1 MNLPPP
7 HSLEAEQAILG
18 ALIIDRD
25 ALRRIEGTIRPAD
38 FYDPAN
44 SLIFSVIQEL
54 SAKNAP
60 VDIVTL
66 PDELKNRNVIDKAG
80 GTEYILQLATN
91 TSSTANIEYYTSIL
105 IDRSLQRQIIQ
116 SANQILALD
125 FSSTVPA
132 EELLDQAEQVVLSIS
147 ENIKPM
153 NFVHIREIIPEV
165 MKKLDDSYKQDS
177 PVTGAKTGFYD
188 LDTLLNG
195 LQPSDLI
202 ILAARPSIGKTSLAL
217 NIATNIAMDSKI
229 PVAIFSLEMSKEQ
242 LTERIICS
250 IAEINLQTFRTGNFK
265 KDSEDS
271 TFNKLANSFS
281 TIHQLPIFID
291 DTPDVSI
298 LEVRSKSRRMQAEHG
313 QFVLII
319 DYLQLMHSQEK
330 VENRVQEISKI
341 TRQMK
346 HLARE
351 LKIPVLLLSQL
362 SREIEKRQDKR
373 PILSDLRESGSIEQD
388 ADVVMFLHRGESR
401 SDNRNEIDENQTE
414 LVVAK
419 QRNGPTG
426 NVELY
431 FDRQFTKFRNV
442 ARGKEY

>member
-18 ALIIDRD
+18 ALLIDRD
-25 ALRRIEGTIRPAD
+25 ALRRIEGTIRKTD

-44 SLIFSVIQEL
+44 SLIFGVIEEL
-54 SAKNAP
+54 SAKNIP

-66 PDELKNRNVIDKAG
+66 PDELKNRNVLDKAG
-80 GTEYILQLATN
+80 GMEYILQLATN
-91 TSSTANIEYYTSIL
+91 TSSTANIEYYSTIL
-105 IDRSLQRQIIQ
+105 LDRSLQRQIMK
-116 SANQILALD
+116 SANDILGLD

-132 EELLDQAEQVVLSIS
+132 EEILDQAEQMILSIS

-153 NFVHIREIIPEV
+153 NFYHIKDIIPDV
-165 MKKLDDSYKQDS
+165 MNKLDETYKKES
-177 PVTGAKTGFYD
+177 HITGAKTGFYD
-188 LDTLLNG
+188 LDNMLNG
-195 LQPSDLI
+195 FQPSDLL

-217 NIATNIAMDSKI
+217 NIATNIAKDSNI

-265 KDSEDS
+265 KDQEDI
-271 TFNKLANSFS
+271 TFNKLTNSFS
-281 TIHQLPIFID
+281 TIYNLPIYID
-291 DTPDVSI
+291 DTPDISI
-298 LEVRSKSRRMQAEHG
+298 MEVRSKSRRLQADKG
-313 QFVLII
+313 QFVLIV
-319 DYLQLMHSQEK
+319 DYLQLMHSQER

-362 SREIEKRQDKR
+362 SREIEKRQDKK

-388 ADVVMFLHRGESR
+388 ADVVMFLHRENKEGG
-401 SDNRNEIDENQTE
+401 NENDTE
-414 LVVAK
+414 LMVAK

-426 NVELY
+426 SISLY
-431 FDRQFTKFRNV
+431 FEKQFTKFRSV
-442 ARGKEY
+442 LQGKDYQVDN

>member
-18 ALIIDRD
+18 ALLIDRD
-25 ALRRIEGTIRPAD
+25 ALRRIEGTIRKTD

-44 SLIFSVIQEL
+44 SLIFGVIEEL
-54 SAKNAP
+54 SAKNIP

-66 PDELKNRNVIDKAG
+66 PDELKNRNVLDKAG
-80 GTEYILQLATN
+80 GMDYILQLATN
-91 TSSTANIEYYTSIL
+91 TSSTANIEYYSTIL
-105 IDRSLQRQIIQ
+105 LDRSLQRQIMR
-116 SANQILALD
+116 SANDILGLD

-132 EELLDQAEQVVLSIS
+132 EEILDQAEQMILSIS

-153 NFVHIREIIPEV
+153 NFYHIKDIIPDV
-165 MKKLDDSYKQDS
+165 MNKLDETYKKES
-177 PVTGAKTGFYD
+177 HITGAKTGFYD
-188 LDTLLNG
+188 LDNMLNG
-195 LQPSDLI
+195 FQPSDLL

-217 NIATNIAMDSKI
+217 NIATNIAKDSNM

-265 KDSEDS
+265 KDQEDI
-271 TFNKLANSFS
+271 TFNKLTNSFS
-281 TIHQLPIFID
+281 TIYNLPIYID
-291 DTPDVSI
+291 DTPDISI
-298 LEVRSKSRRMQAEHG
+298 MEVRSKSRRLQADKG
-313 QFVLII
+313 QFVLIV
-319 DYLQLMHSQEK
+319 DYLQLMHSQER

-362 SREIEKRQDKR
+362 SREIEKRQGNR

-388 ADVVMFLHRGESR
+388 ADVVMFLHRENKEGG
-401 SDNRNEIDENQTE
+401 NENDTE
-414 LVVAK
+414 LMIAK

-426 NVELY
+426 SVSLY
-431 FDRQFTKFRNV
+431 FEKQFTKFRSV
-442 ARGKEY
+442 LQGKDYQVDN

>member
-18 ALIIDRD
+18 ALLIDRD
-25 ALRRIEGTIRPAD
+25 ALRRIEGTILKTD

-44 SLIFSVIQEL
+44 SLIFGVVEEL
-54 SAKNAP
+54 SAKNIP

-66 PDELKNRNVIDKAG
+66 PDELKNRNVLDKAG
-80 GTEYILQLATN
+80 GMEYILQLATN
-91 TSSTANIEYYTSIL
+91 TSSTANIEYYSTIL
-105 IDRSLQRQIIQ
+105 LDRSLQRQIMR
-116 SANQILALD
+116 SANDILSLD

-132 EELLDQAEQVVLSIS
+132 EEILDQAEQMILSIS

-153 NFVHIREIIPEV
+153 NFYHIKDIIPDV
-165 MKKLDDSYKQDS
+165 MIKLDETYKKES
-177 PVTGAKTGFYD
+177 HITGAKTGFYD
-188 LDTLLNG
+188 LDNMLNG
-195 LQPSDLI
+195 FQPSDLL

-217 NIATNIAMDSKI
+217 NIATNIAKDSNM

-265 KDSEDS
+265 KDQEDV
-271 TFNKLANSFS
+271 TFNKLTNSFS
-281 TIHQLPIFID
+281 TIYNLPIYID
-291 DTPDVSI
+291 DTPDISI
-298 LEVRSKSRRMQAEHG
+298 MEVRSKSRRLQADKG
-313 QFVLII
+313 QFVLIV
-319 DYLQLMHSQEK
+319 DYLQLMHSQER

-362 SREIEKRQDKR
+362 SREIEKRQGGR

-388 ADVVMFLHRGESR
+388 ADVVMFLHRENKEGG
-401 SDNRNEIDENQTE
+401 NENDTE
-414 LVVAK
+414 LMIAK

-426 NVELY
+426 SISLY
-431 FDRQFTKFRNV
+431 FEKQFTKFRSV
-442 ARGKEY
+442 LQGKDYQVDN

>member
-18 ALIIDRD
+18 ALLIDRD
-25 ALRRIEGTIRPAD
+25 ALRRIEGTIRSLD

-44 SLIFSVIQEL
+44 SLIFGVIEQL
-54 SAKNAP
+54 SAKNIP

-66 PDELKNRNVIDKAG
+66 PDELKNRNVLDKAG
-80 GTEYILQLATN
+80 GMEYILQLATN
-91 TSSTANIEYYTSIL
+91 TSSTANIEYYSSIL
-105 IDRSLQRQIIQ
+105 LDRSLQRQIMK
-116 SANQILALD
+116 SANEILGLD
-125 FSSTVPA
+125 YSSTVPA
-132 EELLDQAEQVVLSIS
+132 EEILDQAEQMILNIS

-153 NFVHIREIIPEV
+153 NFYHIKDIIPDV
-165 MKKLDDSYKQDS
+165 MNKLDETYKKES
-177 PVTGAKTGFYD
+177 HITGAKTGFYD
-188 LDTLLNG
+188 LDNMLNG
-195 LQPSDLI
+195 FQPSDLL

-217 NIATNIAMDSKI
+217 NIAVNVAKDSNM

-265 KDSEDS
+265 KEQEDV
-271 TFNKLANSFS
+271 TFNKLTNSFS
-281 TIHQLPIFID
+281 TIYNLPIYID
-291 DTPDVSI
+291 DTPDISI
-298 LEVRSKSRRMQAEHG
+298 MEVRSKSRRLQADKG
-313 QFVLII
+313 QFVLIV

-362 SREIEKRQDKR
+362 SREIEKRQDKK

-388 ADVVMFLHRGESR
+388 ADVVMFLHRENKEGG
-401 SDNRNEIDENQTE
+401 NENDTE
-414 LVVAK
+414 LMIAK

-426 NVELY
+426 SISLY
-431 FDRQFTKFRNV
+431 FEKQFTKFRSV
-442 ARGKEY
+442 LQGKEYQVDN

>member
-18 ALIIDRD
+18 ALLIDRD
-25 ALRRIEGTIRPAD
+25 ALRRIEGTIRSYD

-44 SLIFSVIQEL
+44 SLIFSVIEQL
-54 SAKNAP
+54 SAKNIP

-66 PDELKNRNVIDKAG
+66 PDELKNRNLLDKAG
-80 GTEYILQLATN
+80 GMEYILQLATN
-91 TSSTANIEYYTSIL
+91 TSSTANIEYYSSIL
-105 IDRSLQRQIIQ
+105 LDRSLQRQIMK
-116 SANQILALD
+116 SANEILGLD
-125 FSSTVPA
+125 YSSTIPA
-132 EELLDQAEQVVLSIS
+132 EELLDQAEQVILSIS

-153 NFVHIREIIPEV
+153 NFYHIKDIIPDV
-165 MKKLDDSYKQDS
+165 MTKLDETYKKDSHI
-177 PVTGAKTGFYD
+177 TGAKTGFYD
-188 LDTLLNG
+188 LDNMLNG
-195 LQPSDLI
+195 FQPSDLL
-202 ILAARPSIGKTSLAL
+202 ILAARPSIGKTSFAL
-217 NIATNIAMDSKI
+217 NIAINIAKDSNI

-265 KDSEDS
+265 KEQEDV
-271 TFNKLANSFS
+271 TFNKLTNSFS
-281 TIHQLPIFID
+281 TIYNLPIYID
-291 DTPDVSI
+291 DTPDISI
-298 LEVRSKSRRMQAEHG
+298 MEVRSKSRRLQADKG
-313 QFVLII
+313 QFVLIV

-388 ADVVMFLHRGESR
+388 ADVVMFLHRENKEGG
-401 SDNRNEIDENQTE
+401 NENDTE
-414 LVVAK
+414 LMIAK

-426 NVELY
+426 SVSLY
-431 FDRQFTKFRNV
+431 FDKQFTKFRSV
-442 ARGKEY
+442 LQGKE

>member
-7 HSLEAEQAILG
+7 HSLEAEQAIIG
-18 ALIIDRD
+18 ALLIDRD
-25 ALRRIEGTIRPAD
+25 ALRRIEGTIRKTD

-44 SLIFSVIQEL
+44 SLIFGVIEEL
-54 SAKNAP
+54 SAKNIP

-66 PDELKNRNVIDKAG
+66 PDELKNRNILDKAG
-80 GTEYILQLATN
+80 GMDYILQLATN
-91 TSSTANIEYYTSIL
+91 TSSTANIEYYSTIL
-105 IDRSLQRQIIQ
+105 LDRSLQRQIMR
-116 SANQILALD
+116 SANDILSLD

-132 EELLDQAEQVVLSIS
+132 EEILDQAEQMILSIS

-153 NFVHIREIIPEV
+153 NFYHIKDIIPDV
-165 MKKLDDSYKQDS
+165 MNKLDETYKKES
-177 PVTGAKTGFYD
+177 HITGAKTGFYD
-188 LDTLLNG
+188 LDNMLNG
-195 LQPSDLI
+195 FQPSDLL

-217 NIATNIAMDSKI
+217 NIATNIAKDSNM

-265 KDSEDS
+265 KDQEDI
-271 TFNKLANSFS
+271 TFNKLTNSFS
-281 TIHQLPIFID
+281 TIYNLPIYID
-291 DTPDVSI
+291 DTPDISI
-298 LEVRSKSRRMQAEHG
+298 MEVRSKSRRLQADKG
-313 QFVLII
+313 QFVLIV
-319 DYLQLMHSQEK
+319 DYLQLMHSQER

-362 SREIEKRQDKR
+362 SREIEKRQDKK

-388 ADVVMFLHRGESR
+388 ADVVMFLHRENKEGG
-401 SDNRNEIDENQTE
+401 NENDTE
-414 LVVAK
+414 LMVAK

-426 NVELY
+426 SISLY
-431 FDRQFTKFRNV
+431 FEKQFTKFRSV
-442 ARGKEY
+442 LQGKDYQVDN